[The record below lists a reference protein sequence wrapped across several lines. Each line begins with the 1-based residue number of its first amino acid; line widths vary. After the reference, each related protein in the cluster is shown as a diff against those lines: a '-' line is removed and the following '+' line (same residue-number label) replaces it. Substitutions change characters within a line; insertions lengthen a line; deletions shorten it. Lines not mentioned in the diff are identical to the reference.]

1 MRWLDGPLTTVCG
14 GVTAWGAGSVLG
26 GYISDKVEDGDGLRE
41 EVAYYLQV
49 RDVLVHPR

>member
-1 MRWLDGPLTTVCG
+1 M
-14 GVTAWGAGSVLG
+14 LG

-49 RDVLVHPR
+49 RDVLVHLRYPEVVGGGVVWSTYSLNHLS